1 MKLCIAYP
9 NRFSYSE
16 TFIHNQ
22 IKELKPARAIYEG
35 WYPALQSD
43 EKPVLPFP
51 LNFLIVRGSLRNL
64 VPQLYHQLYIRA
76 FTQYLKRNQIDVV
89 LAEYGQMGV
98 SLADACQM
106 ARVPFVVHF
115 HGADAYEYGILAKY
129 SPLYKAMFQK
139 AAAIIAVS
147 TDMKN
152 QLIELGAE
160 EGKVIYNPYGVD
172 VQHFYGA
179 NPAQKPPVFVAVGRF
194 TEKKAP
200 QHTLNAFA
208 KVREK
213 ISEAKL
219 IMVGAGELW
228 EQSKQLAF
236 TLGITSAVEFAGV
249 QPPEKVA
256 EISRGARIFVQHS
269 IRAKTGDSEGT
280 PNSVLEASATGL
292 PVVST
297 QHAGIKDAVIH
308 GETGFL
314 VPEGDVDGMAEY
326 MLQLAQD
333 PALAGEMGRK
343 GRLFME
349 QNFSLSQRIQRLKDI
364 LASVV

>member
-22 IKELKPARAIYEG
+22 IKELKPERAIYEG

-43 EKPVLPFP
+43 EVSILPFP
-51 LNFLIVRGSLRNL
+51 LKLLLIRGTLRNL
-64 VPQLYHQLYIRA
+64 IPQGYHKMYTRCLA
-76 FTQYLKRNQIDVV
+76 NYLRKNQIEVV

-106 ARVPFVVHF
+106 AGIPFVVHF
-115 HGADAYEYGILAKY
+115 HGADAYEYGILAHY
-129 SPLYKAMFQK
+129 SQAYQTMFHK

-152 QLIELGAE
+152 QLLQLGAE
-160 EGKVIYNPYGVD
+160 ESKLIYNPYGVD
-172 VQHFYGA
+172 VQQFTGA
-179 NPAQKPPVFVAVGRF
+179 RPSEMPPVFVAVGRF

-200 QHTLNAFA
+200 HYTLKAFA
-208 KVREK
+208 KVKEL
-213 ISEAKL
+213 IPEAQL
-219 IMVGAGELW
+219 NMVGAGELW
-228 EQSKQLAF
+228 EESKRLAAELDIF
-236 TLGITSAVEFAGV
+236 SAVTFAGV
-249 QPPEKVA
+249 QPPEQVA
-256 EISRGARIFVQHS
+256 QISRGARVFVQHS
-269 IRAKTGDSEGT
+269 IRATTGDSEGT

-308 GETGFL
+308 GETGYL
-314 VPEGDVDGMAEY
+314 VPEGDVEGMANY
-326 MLQLAQD
+326 MIQLAQN
-333 PALAGEMGRK
+333 PILAGEMGKK
-343 GRLFME
+343 GRLHME
-349 QNFSLSQRIQRLKDI
+349 QNFSMPYRIQRLKEI

>member
-22 IKELKPARAIYEG
+22 IKELKPLCAIYEG
-35 WYPALQSD
+35 WYPAIQSD

-51 LNFLIVRGSLRNL
+51 LRFLPVRGTLRNL
-64 VPQLYHQLYIRA
+64 VPRTYHLIYSRA
-76 FTQYLKRNQIDVV
+76 LSQYLKRNQIEIV

-98 SLADACQM
+98 ALADACQL
-106 ARVPFVVHF
+106 AGIPFVVHF

-129 SPLYKAMFQK
+129 SQRYRSMFHK
-139 AAAIIAVS
+139 AAAIVAVS
-147 TDMKN
+147 TDMKS
-152 QLIELGAE
+152 QLIQLGAE
-160 EGKVIYNPYGVD
+160 GDKVIYNPYGVD
-172 VQHFYGA
+172 AQHFHGA

-200 QHTLNAFA
+200 QHTLAAFA

-213 ISEAKL
+213 VPKAKL

-228 EQSKQLAF
+228 EQSKQLAAD
-236 TLGITSAVEFAGV
+236 LGITSAVEFAGV

-256 EISRGARIFVQHS
+256 DISRGARVFVQHS

-297 QHAGIKDAVIH
+297 QHAGIKDAVVH

-314 VPEGDVDGMAEY
+314 VPEGDVEGMAAY
-326 MLQLAQD
+326 MIRLAQD
-333 PALAGEMGRK
+333 AVLAGEMGRK
-343 GRLFME
+343 GRMFME
-349 QNFSLSQRIQRLKDI
+349 QNFSMSQRIQRLKDI